1 MRRTRT
7 ALCVVA
13 ASGLAGLVAPA
24 GPACAGADAGTQ
36 IRRYQDEMQ
45 QRLAPKA
52 AGDILP
58 GALPSGPAKA
68 AASASDARMHVKAF
82 DVQGVTRFSPEE
94 IAAVLGP
101 YVGKDLDTGA
111 IHAAADAVNA
121 LYRKAGYFVAKVF
134 IPPQTVSDT
143 IRLDVYEGYLDE
155 TGFEVVN
162 KGQRVDAAVVQRIL
176 QANIDAKAP
185 VHGAAFERALLIAE
199 DLPGVTT
206 SSTLY
211 PGEYVGTVR
220 MRTTL
225 SDLPL
230 FTGNVDIDNFG
241 SKPTGQTR
249 LGATLYLNSPG
260 QSGDQAVARLV
271 TSGHRSS
278 YAYLTYLRPVSPY
291 GTRLGASVD
300 YFGYNADFINNL
312 GYSDGH
318 ASDLRLYLTHPLIRS
333 RHRNLSLRADLSR
346 LDIDDR
352 NDLQINARR
361 RIDTLSL
368 ALHGDNDHS
377 WLGSGLSLFDASITG
392 GRVDVRG
399 NAAYRDIDRATARS
413 DGGFTRFNFSLSRLQ
428 QLTSQWSFYARAGGQ
443 LASRNLD
450 TSQKFYLGGGTS
462 VSGYPTGE
470 AGGDQG
476 VEIAA
481 ELRRDFLAPWGGTL
495 MGGLFYQQGWLKN
508 HKSPWNGWQGSNP
521 IIENH
526 ITMRSAGVSLV
537 QTLSGAW
544 VLRGLIGW
552 QLGDN
557 PMRDPLTGV
566 ASDGATARYRAWF
579 QAIRYF

>member
-7 ALCVVA
+7 PLSVVVA
-13 ASGLAGLVAPA
+13 CGLAGLVAPA

-58 GALPSGPAKA
+58 GALPPGPSKA

-94 IAAVLGP
+94 IAAVLLP
-101 YVGKDLDTGA
+101 YVGKDLGTGA

-134 IPPQTVSDT
+134 IPPQTVSDA

-162 KGQRVDAAVVQRIL
+162 KGKRVDAAVVQRIL

-185 VHGAAFERALLIAE
+185 VHSAAFERALLIAE

-230 FTGNVDIDNFG
+230 FTGNVYSDNFG

-271 TSGHRSS
+271 TSGHRSN

-291 GTRLGASVD
+291 GTRLGASID

-352 NDLQINARR
+352 DDLQINARR

-377 WLGSGLSLFDASITG
+377 WLGTVLSLFDASITG

-399 NAAYRDIDRATARS
+399 NAAYRDIDRATALG

-428 QLTSQWSFYARAGGQ
+428 QLTSQWSLYARAGGQ
-443 LASRNLD
+443 LASRNFD
-450 TSQKFYLGGGTS
+450 TS
-462 VSGYPTGE
+462 
-470 AGGDQG
+470 
-476 VEIAA
+476 
-481 ELRRDFLAPWGGTL
+481 
-495 MGGLFYQQGWLKN
+495 
-508 HKSPWNGWQGSNP
+508 
-521 IIENH
+521 
-526 ITMRSAGVSLV
+526 
-537 QTLSGAW
+537 
-544 VLRGLIGW
+544 
-552 QLGDN
+552 
-557 PMRDPLTGV
+557 
-566 ASDGATARYRAWF
+566 
-579 QAIRYF
+579 